1 MKRKANNILIK
12 IVIFLFS
19 IGITPLSVSFFI
31 NIPELFSHYTTVTHE
46 LFASSMGFILFFIS
60 FFLFGP
66 PVKSYIIEHE
76 LSHVLF
82 ALLSGVKVKK
92 MSLRRE
98 GGYIKTEKV
107 NIIIALAP
115 YSFPLYT
122 IFIIGA
128 HKILSYVISS
138 DLLSL
143 PMYFLFGVSLSFHII
158 VTIHY
163 LQIEQPDLKRYG
175 YFSSLVLIFS
185 WSIVIVA
192 ILLASMFER
201 IEIAE
206 YLSKSMMDTGRFYK
220 IIILFLRSISTKIEF
235 FFLD

>member
-1 MKRKANNILIK
+1 MKQKESKILIK
-12 IVIFLFS
+12 IIIFLFS

-31 NIPELFSHYTTVTHE
+31 NIPELFSHYTTVTYE
-46 LFASSMGFILFFIS
+46 LLASSVGFILFFIF

-82 ALLSGVKVKK
+82 ALLSGVKVKH

-115 YSFPLYT
+115 YSLPLYT
-122 IFIIGA
+122 IFIIGV
-128 HKILSYVISS
+128 HKILSYFISV
-138 DLLSL
+138 DLLSVPL
-143 PMYFLFGVSLSFHII
+143 YFFFGMSLSFHII
-158 VTIHY
+158 ATIHY

-175 YFSSLVLIFS
+175 YFSSLVFIFS
-185 WSIVIVA
+185 WSIIIIA

-201 IEIAE
+201 IEIVE
-206 YLSKSMMDTGRFYK
+206 FLSKSIVDAGRFYEN
-220 IIILFLRSISTKIEF
+220 IIQFLSSVSKRIEYF
-235 FFLD
+235 S